1 MHMVVR
7 IALFCTLCMALFS
20 PTVSVRATI
29 DALAL
34 CAGVLVPA
42 IVPTLLLY
50 ECLRGYGIIWRIAAW
65 CAPMMHTL
73 FRVPGEGAVVLL
85 VGFASGYPVAAKL
98 AHDFVQEGSCSRAEA
113 SRLICC
119 ATSADPLFVA
129 SVVATKLYGD
139 AHIAPMLLFAHYGGA
154 LLYGLCTR
162 PRQMS
167 PARAP
172 RPLPTNGLQMHVSVR
187 SIASLL
193 ALITGLIVM
202 TNVLLVLLAHTAPIH
217 ALAQWLHT
225 HAPRLFAIAIP
236 SMFALCEVSLGQMHL
251 AAAHIPFAF
260 PIASFAL
267 AWGGLAV
274 HAQVLAIATHHIVS
288 YRAFVCARLIHGLF
302 AAALTALYT
311 VLFPV

>member
-7 IALFCTLCMALFS
+7 IALFCTLCMAMFS

-50 ECLRGYGIIWRIAAW
+50 ECLRGYGLIWRIAAW
-65 CAPMMHTL
+65 CAPLMRTI
-73 FRVPGEGAVVLL
+73 FRVPGEGAIVLI

-98 AHDFVQEGSCSRAEA
+98 AHDFVQEGTCSRAEA

-129 SVVATKLYGD
+129 SVIATKLYGAAD
-139 AHIAPMLLFAHYGGA
+139 LAPMLLLAHYGGA

-162 PRQMS
+162 PRTV
-167 PARAP
+167 PKAPTHRPRRAD
-172 RPLPTNGLQMHVSVR
+172 GFQMHQSVR
-187 SIASLL
+187 SIAALL

-202 TNVLLVLLAHTAPIH
+202 TNVLLVLLAHTAPIR
-217 ALAQWLHT
+217 AITQLLET
-225 HAPRLFAIAIP
+225 HAPRLTAIAIP
-236 SMFALCEVSLGQMHL
+236 ALFALCEVSLGQVHL

-274 HAQVLAIATHHIVS
+274 HAQVLAIATPHIVS
-288 YRAFVCARLIHGLF
+288 YRTFVCARIVHGLF

-311 VLFPV
+311 LLFPI